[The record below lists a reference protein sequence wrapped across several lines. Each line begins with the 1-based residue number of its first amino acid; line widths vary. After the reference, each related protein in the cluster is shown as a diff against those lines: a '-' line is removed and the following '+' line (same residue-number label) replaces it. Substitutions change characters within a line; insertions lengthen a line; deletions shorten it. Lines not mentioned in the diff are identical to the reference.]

1 MYKAVALIPARSG
14 SKRIKDKNIL
24 RINGHPLLAYT
35 IKVAINCKL
44 FDRIVCVTDSRKY
57 AKIAEK
63 YGAEVPLLRPKNIS
77 HSKSPDIEWVTW
89 IMKILNQENK
99 YDIFS
104 ILRPTSPLRTVKMI
118 KSAWNK
124 FIKNK
129 KCDSLRAI
137 EKCKQHPGKM
147 WKIKKD
153 FMEPIL
159 YKNIKGTPY
168 HSRQYADLPEIYEQ
182 NASLEIAWSKILN
195 RKKPTIA
202 GNKIIPF
209 ITKEQEG
216 FDINYKEDVI
226 LINEF
231 CKNKKFK
238 VPKI

>member
-24 RINGHPLLAYT
+24 KINGHPLLAYT

-44 FDRIVCVTDSRKY
+44 FDRIVCVTDSREY

-89 IMKILNQENK
+89 IMKILNKENK

-137 EKCKQHPGKM
+137 EKCRQHPGKM

-159 YKNIKGTPY
+159 YKNVKGIPY

-209 ITKEQEG
+209 ITKEREG

-231 CKNKKFK
+231 FKNKKFK

>member
-24 RINGHPLLAYT
+24 KINGHPLLAYT

-137 EKCKQHPGKM
+137 EKCRQHPGKM
-147 WKIKKD
+147 WKIKKK
-153 FMEPIL
+153 I
-159 YKNIKGTPY
+159 YGTY
-168 HSRQYADLPEIYEQ
+168 
-182 NASLEIAWSKILN
+182 
-195 RKKPTIA
+195 
-202 GNKIIPF
+202 F
-209 ITKEQEG
+209 I
-216 FDINYKEDVI
+216 
-226 LINEF
+226 
-231 CKNKKFK
+231 
-238 VPKI
+238 

>member
-24 RINGHPLLAYT
+24 KINGHPLLAYT

-44 FDRIVCVTDSRKY
+44 FDRIVCVTDSREY

-89 IMKILNQENK
+89 IMKILNQKNK

-104 ILRPTSPLRTVKMI
+104 ILRPTSPLRTIKTI

-124 FIKNK
+124 FTKNK
-129 KCDSLRAI
+129 KYDSLRAV

-147 WKIKKD
+147 WIVKKNLMKPLLSNNREKI
-153 FMEPIL
+153 
-159 YKNIKGTPY
+159 PY
-168 HSRQYADLPEIYEQ
+168 HSRQYIDLPEIYVQ
-182 NASLEIAWSKILN
+182 NASLEIAWTKILN
-195 RKKPTIA
+195 KKNPSIA
-202 GNKIIPF
+202 GNRIIPF
-209 ITKEQEG
+209 VTKEGEG
-216 FDINYKEDVI
+216 FDINNEEDLI
-226 LINEF
+226 LIKEF
-231 CKNKKFK
+231 IKNKKFK
-238 VPKI
+238 LPKI